1 MTKFKLNVVGVDRS
15 SSMLKIAKQKYKNK
29 RLSFIKSNIGNIKL
43 KKKFDI
49 ISALFHIL
57 SYHTSEK
64 EINKFFSKSY
74 SHLNKNG
81 ILIFDFWYEDGVF
94 NLQSPLRVREID
106 NSVYKILRITIS
118 KWFKKIN
125 QIFDI
130 HNLIV
135 LKKKKKK
142 KLLNFKKLIK

>member
-15 SSMLKIAKQKYKNK
+15 SSMLKIANKNIKKK

-81 ILIFDFWYEDGVF
+81 ILIFDFGMKMECLIYSSF
-94 NLQSPLRVREID
+94 FKVR
-106 NSVYKILRITIS
+106 K
-118 KWFKKIN
+118 F
-125 QIFDI
+125 
-130 HNLIV
+130 
-135 LKKKKKK
+135 
-142 KLLNFKKLIK
+142 